1 MMWTRNK
8 MRLIVCY
15 SMLTLFMFLG
25 GCWDYHEINNY
36 AIATGMA
43 IDINEKNQYVVT
55 VEVINP
61 QTGGQNAKMEAVVR
75 GIEGESIFEAV
86 RKLIIRFGRKLYW
99 GHGKVII
106 ISEEVAKK
114 GIKPIL
120 DWVYRDAEVRA
131 DMWLFVAKGR
141 ASDIF
146 DSDYDIAT
154 AASFYLD
161 SVQDS
166 NIYQNSF
173 YPMEL
178 WKFLQRLMA
187 EGFAPVVPL
196 TNTVDY
202 NGKKLPQVYGIAV
215 FHKDVMVGHL
225 DGIESKAFNWISEKN
240 LNGLIVVKKDSTSHS
255 SITYEIDNNSGEIT
269 PKEINGQ
276 IIMQIDIKMDVT
288 LSELVERPVDFSDE
302 KVRVELEK
310 EVSNYVKT
318 QIEQMIKK
326 VQHEYVTDIF
336 GFGNSIKQKFPN
348 EWKKMNSDW
357 HQTFC
362 KLPLEVNVEIKIVSS
377 ALVSTPI
384 KMRD

>member
-1 MMWTRNK
+1 
-8 MRLIVCY
+8 
-15 SMLTLFMFLG
+15 MLTLFMFLG

-131 DMWLFVAKGR
+131 DMWLFIAQGR

-202 NGKKLPQVYGIAV
+202 NGKKLPQVYGTAV
-215 FHKDVMVGHL
+215 FHKDAMIGYL
-225 DGIESKAFNWISEKN
+225 NGIESKAFNWMSEKN
-240 LNGLIVVKKDSTSHS
+240 LNGLIVVKNGSKDNS
-255 SITYEIDNNSGEIT
+255 SITYEINSNSGKIT
-269 PKEINGQ
+269 PKDINGQ
-276 IIMQIDIKMDVT
+276 VIMNIDIKMDVT
-288 LSELVERPVDFSDE
+288 LAELVERPVDFSDD
-302 KVRVELEK
+302 KVRKKLEK
-310 EVSNYVKT
+310 EVSNYVKI
-318 QIEQMIKK
+318 QVEQMIRK
-326 VQHEYVTDIF
+326 VQYEYITDIF
-336 GFGNSIKQKFPN
+336 GFGDSIKRELPN
-348 EWKKMNSDW
+348 RWKEINSNW
-357 HQTFC
+357 HEAFRD
-362 KLPLEVNVEIKIVSS
+362 LPFEVNVEIKIVSS